1 MIWCYPIGQKEIRVL
16 LDHGTRLMREG
27 MAGLLKGAGF
37 EMVADADNERELVR
51 LTARHNPD
59 ILLHG

>member
-1 MIWCYPIGQKEIRVL
+1 MMERSKPAQKEIRVL
-16 LDHGTRLMREG
+16 LAHSTRLMREG